1 MTILSPTARR
11 ASAVSLTLAAC
22 FLTSPALASASE
34 APAKNGTG
42 AGLDRYHRQHLGWGS
57 CVTGPVDTTGRDLDK
72 AGVQCADVTVPLD
85 YAHPAGRTITLAISR
100 LKATDTRHRIGS
112 ILLNNGGPGGP
123 SVQSPPDV
131 RKAMKDVGA
140 RYDIVGFDPRFV
152 GRSTPLDCG
161 WPVGT
166 SWFSAGTGRAGFDR
180 QVALQK
186 SLAKNCRTHD
196 ASVLPYIST
205 RNTARDMD
213 VVRGALGE
221 RKISYLG
228 YSYGTYLGTV
238 YTQMFPGRYDRV
250 VLDGAVAPADYGPR
264 LTKGTERASEKALS
278 AWAAWTADRDAE
290 YGLGRTRAQVL
301 TTVDRVLK
309 ASAGGP
315 LTVGTGSDTFR
326 IDDTQ
331 VPVLLYSSI
340 GDDTD
345 PTRAFL
351 AEQLAVLSRAARG
364 TAPTPLSPEFAATLR
379 YLLHGAAEPSGVQ
392 AAVLCGDVAAPRDPE
407 VYWRDIERSRAA
419 HPVFG
424 PMTNNIGPCAF
435 WDRPREEPTQVRRD
449 APVLIV
455 AATGDPRTTYKS
467 SVTLHEQLPGSKLLT
482 LKGAN
487 RHALF
492 GRYGNACVDDEVNRY
507 LATGKLPTKNQTCV
521 KPAGE
526 ASSSDLMTTKALS
539 APMGASTSINT
550 AAITGVAAAQI
561 VAGGGTAVAVR
572 CRKTHH
578 AA

>member
-1 MTILSPTARR
+1 MTLLSPTARR
-11 ASAVSLTLAAC
+11 VSVAGLILAAC
-22 FLTSPALASASE
+22 LITFPAPATASE

-42 AGLDRYHRQHLGWGS
+42 AGLDQYYRQHLGWGS
-57 CVTGPVDTTGRDLDK
+57 CGKGPADTTGRVLDK

-85 YAHPAGRTITLAISR
+85 YAHPAGRTITVAISR
-100 LKATDTRHRIGS
+100 LKATDTHHRIGS

-131 RKAMKDVGA
+131 RKAMKDTGA

-166 SWFSAGTGRAGFDR
+166 SWFSAGTSRTSFER

-186 SLAKNCRTHD
+186 DLADKCRTPD

-213 VVRGALGE
+213 LIRGALGE
-221 RKISYLG
+221 KKISYLG

-278 AWAAWTADRDAE
+278 DWAAWAADRDTA

-301 TTVDRVLK
+301 TTVDRVLD
-309 ASAGGP
+309 ASARGP
-315 LTVGTGSDTFR
+315 LTVGTGLDAFR

-331 VPVLLYSSI
+331 VPVLLYSSL

-345 PTRAFL
+345 PTREFL

-364 TAPTPLSPEFAATLR
+364 TAPMPLSPEFAATLR

-392 AAVLCGDVAAPRDPE
+392 AAVLCGDAAAPRDPE
-407 VYWRDIERSRAA
+407 VYWRDIERSRAT

-435 WDRPREEPTQVRRD
+435 WDRPREKPTQVRRD

-482 LKGAN
+482 LKGAD

-507 LATGKLPTKNQTCV
+507 LATGKLPTKDQTCLER
-521 KPAGE
+521 AGE
-526 ASSSDLMTTKALS
+526 ASSSDSMTAKALS
-539 APMGASTSINT
+539 APMGAPLSINT
-550 AAITGVAAAQI
+550 AAITGAAAVLV

-572 CRKTHH
+572 RRRTRR